1 LLTYTG
7 YYFPNQT
14 DYVSGLK
21 SKHEVERFTPFLGNN
36 SYILD
41 WDYSNPD
48 YTMEFEFYDG
58 GPSVVTRET
67 RHFTGRLCCVRVVVC
82 VLLCGF
88 WGAVHWP
95 SLTAGDSSH
104 CVLF

>member
-1 LLTYTG
+1 LLTNTG

-41 WDYSNPD
+41 WNYSNPD

-67 RHFTGRLCCVRVVVC
+67 RHFTGTFIVACVVLYVC
-82 VLLCGF
+82 LL
-88 WGAVHWP
+88 
-95 SLTAGDSSH
+95 
-104 CVLF
+104 